1 MRTATPLLLTLLTTL
16 TVGCA
21 SLPSLEGRPQATA
34 LTDTQDTRLG
44 RGLAKRIAA
53 HPGKSGI
60 YALPEAKNAYAARLV
75 LAAAADK
82 SLDVQY
88 YIWNGDQAGYLLFGA
103 LWLAAERGVRV
114 RLLLDDNGVVGLD
127 EVLATL
133 DAHPNIEVR
142 LYNPFTIRS
151 VRGLNYLTD
160 FSRLN
165 RRMHNKSMTADNQ
178 VTIVGGRNIG
188 NEYYAL
194 GSGVWF
200 RDLDAIMVGPA
211 VHEVSREFDLYWNSN
226 SAYPVAGLLAAP
238 GPGARDALLAKIK
251 EVRADPLSETYIE
264 ALRQTPLAR
273 ELEAGEV
280 PFDWATARVFYDDPA
295 KTLDESGQKDIL
307 LLSRLLG
314 DVGRAEHSFDLVSP
328 YFVPG
333 EDGTHELVAAAQR
346 GLKIRVLTH
355 SLEATDV
362 SAVHAGYAKRRK
374 DLLRGGIVLYEL
386 RPVETDEE
394 KKKRRALGGSSGA
407 SLHAK
412 TFAIDG
418 RRLFV
423 GSFNFDLRSAELN
436 TELGVLIDDPAL
448 AERLVHMFAQEV
460 RTVAYEVR
468 LDKDGDLIWIQ
479 RNPDGSEKTYTSEPH
494 VGIFTRAWVG
504 FLSLFPIDW
513 ML

>member
-1 MRTATPLLLTLLTTL
+1 
-16 TVGCA
+16 VGCA
-21 SLPSLEGRPQATA
+21 SLPSLEGRPASSA

-44 RGLAKRIAA
+44 RGLAERIAA
-53 HPGKSGI
+53 HPGKAGI
-60 YALPEAKNAYAARLV
+60 YVLPEAKNAFAARLV
-75 LAAAADK
+75 LAAAADR

-114 RLLLDDNGVVGLD
+114 RLLLDDNGVAGLD

-142 LYNPFTIRS
+142 LYNPFANRS
-151 VRGLNYLTD
+151 ARGLGFLTD

-165 RRMHNKSMTADNQ
+165 RRMHNKSMTADSQ
-178 VTIVGGRNIG
+178 AAIVGGRNIG

-200 RDLDAIMVGPA
+200 RDLDAVMVGP
-211 VHEVSREFDLYWNSN
+211 VVREVSREFDLYWNSD

-238 GPGARDALLAKIK
+238 GPGARDALLAKLK
-251 EVRADPLSETYIE
+251 EVRADPLSGTYLE

-273 ELEAGEV
+273 ELEAGDV
-280 PFDWATARVFYDDPA
+280 PFDWATARLYYDDPA
-295 KTLDESGQKDIL
+295 KTLDESGNTDIL
-307 LLSRLLG
+307 LFSRMLSDIG
-314 DVGRAEHSFDLVSP
+314 HAERSFDLVSP

-333 EDGTHELVAAAQR
+333 EDGTSGLVAAAQR
-346 GLKIRVLTH
+346 GLKIRVLTN

-374 DLLRGGIVLYEL
+374 DLLRAGVVLYEL
-386 RPVETDEE
+386 RPVESDEE

-412 TFAIDG
+412 TFAVDG
-418 RRLFV
+418 RRLFI
-423 GSFNFDLRSAELN
+423 GSFNFDKRSAELN

-448 AERLVHMFAQEV
+448 AQRLEAMFSDNV

-468 LDKDGDLIWIQ
+468 LDKDGDLVWIQ
-479 RNPDGSEKTYTSEPH
+479 RNPDGSETIYTSEPH
-494 VGIFTRAWVG
+494 VGVFTRAWVG